1 MKKIILSIVFVF
13 ASLAM
18 VNANSSIEDKVVKV
32 RDCVDQAMG
41 NVETVAMVNEE
52 DIRGEY
58 QDYYLELYMEF
69 YLDCMAN

>member
-1 MKKIILSIVFVF
+1 MKKIILSVVFVF
-13 ASLAM
+13 ASFAM

-52 DIRGEY
+52 DI
-58 QDYYLELYMEF
+58 
-69 YLDCMAN
+69 